1 MASNS
6 AMVRSISAICRSAA
20 GACLNSG
27 RGFAPGFPV
36 VILGIVWWLPL
47 LVFAAI
53 AGFWLWGRYRTR
65 QRGPA
70 VARFASQHALSYS
83 AVGYVESPGYDFPLL
98 REVHESDR
106 SGYNN
111 VLAGR
116 WQDLPVKEADYWY
129 STRESVGGQVGRYRS
144 YFSIV
149 VVDLAAAMPYVSVQT
164 KNLFTGAPGQPG
176 MHEIDF
182 ESEDFNRKFSVTA
195 PDKEFAI
202 KLIDA
207 GMIQW
212 LMSTGGEFAFD
223 LGGCNLLVWCG
234 QLPATGLARL
244 FDAATGFTDH
254 IPHVVWAE
262 YGAEHGGRA
271 ANSPGGGTPR

>member
-1 MASNS
+1 
-6 AMVRSISAICRSAA
+6 MVVRGHLGTR
-20 GACLNSG
+20 LNSG
-27 RGFAPGFPV
+27 RGFLPGVLV
-36 VILGIVWWLPL
+36 VILGIVWQWLLL
-47 LVFAAI
+47 LVPAAI

-70 VARFASQHALSYS
+70 VARFASQHGLSYS
-83 AVGYVESPGYDFPLL
+83 AVGYIDSPGYDFPLL
-98 REVHESDR
+98 REVRESDR

-116 WQDLPVKEADYWY
+116 WQDLPVKEADYWH
-129 STRESVGGQVGRYRS
+129 STRALVGGQAGRDYS
-144 YFSIV
+144 DFSIV
-149 VVDLAAAMPYVSVQT
+149 VVDLAATMPYVSVQSQ
-164 KNLFTGAPGQPG
+164 NVFNRAAEEPG
-176 MHEIDF
+176 MHQIDF

-212 LMSTGGEFAFD
+212 LMSSGGEFAFD
-223 LGGCNLLVWCG
+223 IGGCNLLVSCD
-234 QLPATGLARL
+234 QLPATALARL
-244 FDAATGFTDH
+244 FDAATGFIDH
-254 IPHVVWAE
+254 IPPVVWAE

-271 ANSPGGGTPR
+271 ANSPDGGTPR

>member
-1 MASNS
+1 
-6 AMVRSISAICRSAA
+6 MVVRGHLGTR
-20 GACLNSG
+20 LNSG
-27 RGFAPGFPV
+27 RGFLPGVLV
-36 VILGIVWWLPL
+36 VILGIVWQWLLL
-47 LVFAAI
+47 LVPAAI

-70 VARFASQHALSYS
+70 VARFASQHGLSYS
-83 AVGYVESPGYDFPLL
+83 AVGYIDSPGYDFPLL
-98 REVHESDR
+98 REVRESDR

-129 STRESVGGQVGRYRS
+129 STRFGAGVGGGPGDPGYS
-144 YFSIV
+144 YYSIV
-149 VVDLAAAMPYVSVQT
+149 VVDLAATMPYVSVQP
-164 KNLFTGAPGQPG
+164 KGLFARAHLGSRDD
-176 MHEIDF
+176 IDF
-182 ESEDFNRKFSVTA
+182 ESEDFNRTFSVTA

-207 GMIQW
+207 GMMQW

-223 LGGCNLLVWCG
+223 IGGCNLLVSCG

-244 FDAATGFTDH
+244 FDAAKGFTDR

-262 YGAEHGGRA
+262 HGTEHGGRA
-271 ANSPGGGTPR
+271 ANSHDGGTPG

>member
-1 MASNS
+1 
-6 AMVRSISAICRSAA
+6 
-20 GACLNSG
+20 
-27 RGFAPGFPV
+27 
-36 VILGIVWWLPL
+36 
-47 LVFAAI
+47 
-53 AGFWLWGRYRTR
+53 
-65 QRGPA
+65 
-70 VARFASQHALSYS
+70 VARFASQHGMSYS
-83 AVGYVESPGYDFPLL
+83 AVGYVDSPGYDFPLL

-129 STRESVGGQVGRYRS
+129 STRFGGSQDGPDYS

-149 VVDLAAAMPYVSVQT
+149 VVDLAATMPYVSVQG
-164 KNLFTGAPGQPG
+164 KNLFTRAAEQPG
-176 MHEIDF
+176 MHQIDF
-182 ESEDFNRKFSVTA
+182 ESEDFNRKCSVTA
-195 PDKEFAI
+195 LDEEFAI

-207 GMIQW
+207 GMIEW

-223 LGGCNLLVWCG
+223 IGGCNLLVSCG
-234 QLPATGLARL
+234 QLPATGLVRL

-254 IPHVVWAE
+254 IPPVVWAE

>member
-1 MASNS
+1 
-6 AMVRSISAICRSAA
+6 
-20 GACLNSG
+20 
-27 RGFAPGFPV
+27 
-36 VILGIVWWLPL
+36 
-47 LVFAAI
+47 
-53 AGFWLWGRYRTR
+53 
-65 QRGPA
+65 
-70 VARFASQHALSYS
+70 VARFASQHGLSYS
-83 AVGYVESPGYDFPLL
+83 AVGYIDSPGYDFPLL

-129 STRESVGGQVGRYRS
+129 STGFGGSQDGPDYS

-149 VVDLAAAMPYVSVQT
+149 VVDLAATMPYVSVQR
-164 KNLFTGAPGQPG
+164 KNLFTRAAEHLGL
-176 MHEIDF
+176 HDDIDF

-223 LGGCNLLVWCG
+223 IGGCNLLVSCD
-234 QLPATGLARL
+234 QLPVTGLVRL
-244 FDAATGFTDH
+244 FDAAKGFTDR
-254 IPHVVWAE
+254 IPNVVWAE
-262 YGAEHGGRA
+262 YGAEYGGQA
-271 ANSPGGGTPR
+271 ANSHDGGTPR